1 MSRVDEILDFWF
13 GTPDTL
19 TNGEEYGKPRFSN
32 GEALPTMWFKSEPIV
47 DREIKDRF
55 EEVYQFAAAGLLDG
69 WQDAPTSC
77 LALIITL
84 DQFPRNMFRGKPAA
98 FATDEL
104 ALSVAKH
111 AVETGIDRELF
122 PVQKWFVYLPFEHS
136 ERLEDQLESVKL
148 FETLAS
154 DPDSQIA
161 IESART
167 HYELIKTFGRFP
179 HRNQILGRVS
189 TPTELEFLDRPDAFH
204 G

>member
-1 MSRVDEILDFWF
+1 MNRVDEIIEFWF
-13 GTPDTL
+13 GTPGRLDD
-19 TNGEEYGKPRFSN
+19 GEQYGKPR
-32 GEALPTMWFKSEPIV
+32 LMWFKSDPII
-47 DREIKDRF
+47 DRVIKDRF
-55 EEVYQFAAAGLLDG
+55 EEVYQFATGGLLDG
-69 WQDAPTSC
+69 WKYFPASC

-104 ALSVAKH
+104 ALSIAKH
-111 AVETGIDRELF
+111 AVETGLDRELL
-122 PVQKWFVYLPFEHS
+122 PVQKWFIYLPFEHS
-136 ERLEDQLESVKL
+136 ENLEDQLTSVKL
-148 FETLAS
+148 FETLSS

-189 TPTELEFLDRPDAFH
+189 TPAELAFLDRADAFH